1 MTRRATSSS
10 LTTVSRTLAMPP
22 QLVPL
27 LLPLI
32 VVNFVGI
39 GLWHL
44 QLLLALLAAAP
55 AGCAARSAGVVVL
68 PRRPAL

>member
-1 MTRRATSSS
+1 
-10 LTTVSRTLAMPP
+10 MPP